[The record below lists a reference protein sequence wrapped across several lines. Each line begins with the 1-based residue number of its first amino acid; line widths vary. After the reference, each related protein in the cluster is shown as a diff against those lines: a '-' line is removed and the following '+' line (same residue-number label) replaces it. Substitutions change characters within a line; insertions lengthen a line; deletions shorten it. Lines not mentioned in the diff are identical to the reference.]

1 MPWGVVKDRE
11 LRAEYKEI
19 ERADLAKGSS
29 KGVSGDIRGG
39 VMSWKQEKMVLSVS
53 ARKRLS

>member
-19 ERADLAKGSS
+19 ERVKTGKRKLKRSIRHKRRCDVMEAGEDGS
-29 KGVSGDIRGG
+29 
-39 VMSWKQEKMVLSVS
+39 
-53 ARKRLS
+53 

>member
-19 ERADLAKGSS
+19 ERADLAKEAQ
-29 KGVSGDIRGG
+29 K
-39 VMSWKQEKMVLSVS
+39 EYLET
-53 ARKRLS
+53 